1 MRASWLMFGVL
12 GIIAGP
18 AAADDGEL
26 PATFH
31 KGQFGVSARLSMGV
45 RGIATYENNVYC
57 GTTDPQA
64 EFGYASVCTGRTPL
78 ALDLE
83 ASYGITPTIDLVLEM
98 RLGIE
103 TDFGRTPNESGPR
116 PFHLSPGARF
126 FFSDSGRAR
135 FFVQPQ
141 LLLDFTGHERGN
153 DFGVRGIEGLW
164 IDLHRA
170 YGVYVYVAESLAF
183 NRWLSA
189 SFEAGFGFQGRYP

>member
-18 AAADDGEL
+18 VSADDSEL

-31 KGQFGVSARLSMGV
+31 KGQFGVSARIPLGV
-45 RGIATYENNVYC
+45 RGIATYENSVYC
-57 GTTDPQA
+57 GTTDPEA
-64 EFGYASVCTGRTPL
+64 EFGFASVCTGRTPL
-78 ALDLE
+78 VLDLE
-83 ASYGITPTIDLVLEM
+83 ASYGITAGIDLVLEL
-98 RLGIE
+98 RLGLE
-103 TDFGRTPNESGPR
+103 TEFGRTQAESGPR

-141 LLLDFTGHERGN
+141 LLIDFTGHERGN

-170 YGVYVYVAESLAF
+170 YGIYVYVAESLTF
-183 NRWLSA
+183 SRWLSA